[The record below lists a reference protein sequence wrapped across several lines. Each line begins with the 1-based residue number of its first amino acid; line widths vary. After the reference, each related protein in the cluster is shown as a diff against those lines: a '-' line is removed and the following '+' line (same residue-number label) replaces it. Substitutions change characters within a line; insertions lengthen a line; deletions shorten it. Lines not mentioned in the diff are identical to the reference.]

1 MRLPQL
7 DLRLRIAVALAAICI
22 AVVGAL
28 GFTLYTASE
37 ELEDELVKQLV
48 DEELHTFIERTR
60 TVSGYVAPSGANFEF
75 YVAADPEDLSKLP
88 PLLRGLGPGYH
99 EVGQDADERHVSV
112 RDVQG
117 TRYMAAYDAG
127 PHELREVRFRQLL
140 YMALGTIALLALP
153 LGYWLAGV
161 LTRQLTD
168 LAERV
173 ATLHPEARNPRLRRP
188 DQDREVS
195 ALAHALDDYQA
206 RIIEMIQRE
215 QEFTANASHE
225 LRTPLTTIRTSCEL
239 MLAEA
244 SLPDK
249 ARGRLE
255 QIDAAARQM
264 TDRIEVLL
272 LLARRFEQAELE
284 AVPLRGCVE
293 DAARPYLDEIAHK
306 GLAFEVAIPQ
316 SERVHVDRKAL
327 QVVLANLIKN
337 AVRYT
342 DRGYVRVSYDAQRVI
357 VSDSGAGIAPEHQPQ
372 LFDRYFRADHR
383 PEGLGLGLAIV
394 RRICEHFGWRI
405 EVKSAPG
412 TGSIFSVQ
420 LPP

>member
-7 DLRLRIAVALAAICI
+7 DLRLRIALALAAICI

-28 GFTLYTASE
+28 GFTLYMASE

-48 DEELHTFIERTR
+48 NEELRELIDRSA
-60 TVSGYVAPSGANFEF
+60 TVRGYVRASGANFDF
-75 YVAADPEDLSKLP
+75 YVAGIPDDLHQLP
-88 PLLRGLGPGYH
+88 PLLMPLGPGYH
-99 EVGQDADERHVSV
+99 EVGTGDEERHVGV

-117 TRYMAAYDAG
+117 RRYMVSYDAG
-127 PHELREVRFRQLL
+127 PHELREARFQHLL
-140 YMALGTIALLALP
+140 YMALATIAILALP

-161 LTRQLTD
+161 LTRQLSG

-173 ATLHPEARNPRLRRP
+173 ATLHPGTPHPPLARA

-195 ALAHALDDYQA
+195 ALAQALDDYQA

-244 SLPDK
+244 TLPDR
-249 ARGRLE
+249 ARARLE

-272 LLARRFEQAELE
+272 LLARRHEEAELE

-342 DRGYVRVSYDAQRVI
+342 DRGYVRITYDAPRVI
-357 VSDSGAGIAPEHQPQ
+357 VSDSGSGIAPEHQPQ
-372 LFDRYFRADHR
+372 LFERYFRADHR

-405 EVKSAPG
+405 EVKSTPG
-412 TGSIFSVQ
+412 TGSMFSVQ
-420 LPP
+420 LQR

>member
-7 DLRLRIAVALAAICI
+7 DLRLRIAVAVAAICI
-22 AVVGAL
+22 AIVGAF
-28 GFTLYTASE
+28 GFTLYTASQ

-48 DEELHTFIERTR
+48 DEELRELIERSG
-60 TVSGYVAPSGANFEF
+60 TVRAYVRSSGANFDF
-75 YVAADPEDLSKLP
+75 YIVQMPDDMHKLP
-88 PLLRGLGPGYH
+88 PLLMTLGPGYH
-99 EVGQDADERHVSV
+99 EVGTGAAERHVAV

-117 TRYMAAYDAG
+117 MRYIVSYDAG
-127 PHELREVRFRQLL
+127 PHELREARFQHLL
-140 YMALGTIALLALP
+140 YMALGTIAILALP

-173 ATLHPEARNPRLRRP
+173 ATLLPGTPHPPLTRP

-195 ALAHALDDYQA
+195 ALAQALDEYES
-206 RIIEMIQRE
+206 RMIEMIQRE

-239 MLAEA
+239 MLADA

-249 ARGRLE
+249 ARGRLV

-272 LLARRFEQAELE
+272 LLARRHEHARLE
-284 AVPLRGCVE
+284 TVPLRGCVE

-306 GLAFEVAIPQ
+306 GLEFEVAIPQ

-342 DRGYVRVSYDAQRVI
+342 ERGYVRVSYDAPRVI

-372 LFDRYFRADHR
+372 LFERYFRADYR

-412 TGSIFSVQ
+412 AGSIFSVQ
-420 LPP
+420 LRP